1 MNKNY
6 SYVLASNRFDA
17 LIELNNELNNS
28 FPIMER
34 QKSIS
39 ILLHGMTPEGFTIR
53 PYRYQ
58 NFNIL

>member
-17 LIELNNELNNS
+17 LIELNNS

>member
-17 LIELNNELNNS
+17 LIELNNG
-28 FPIMER
+28 FPNER
-34 QKSIS
+34 QKFIS
-39 ILLHGMTPEGFTIR
+39 ILLHRMTPEGFTIH

>member
-28 FPIMER
+28 FP
-34 QKSIS
+34 
-39 ILLHGMTPEGFTIR
+39 T
-53 PYRYQ
+53 
-58 NFNIL
+58 

>member
-28 FPIMER
+28 FPNGKTEIYINTSEWNDTR
-34 QKSIS
+34 RFYHTSV
-39 ILLHGMTPEGFTIR
+39 
-53 PYRYQ
+53 
-58 NFNIL
+58 